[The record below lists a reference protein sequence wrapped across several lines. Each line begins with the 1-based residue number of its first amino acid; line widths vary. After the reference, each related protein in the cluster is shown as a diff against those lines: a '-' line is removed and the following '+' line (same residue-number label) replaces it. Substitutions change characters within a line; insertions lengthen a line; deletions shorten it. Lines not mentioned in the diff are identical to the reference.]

1 MKMRSDNQF
10 AQLMLQYTQLK
21 NGAEE
26 IRKLLKKNDYDS
38 AISMITMREQV
49 FISCKNIRNYLE
61 LMPEQE
67 LELNILLDEIRK
79 LELENINFLKT
90 GMAKIKSELKNIQQT
105 RKMQNAYDFDE
116 DYKGNIINYLE

>member
-1 MKMRSDNQF
+1 MRSDNQF

-49 FISCKNIRNYLE
+49 FISCKNIRKYLE
-61 LMPEQE
+61 LTPEQE

-116 DYKGNIINYLE
+116 DYKGRIINLIE

>member
-1 MKMRSDNQF
+1 MRSDNQF

-49 FISCKNIRNYLE
+49 FISCKNIRKYLE

>member
-1 MKMRSDNQF
+1 MRSDNQF

-38 AISMITMREQV
+38 AISMINMREQV
-49 FISCKNIRNYLE
+49 FISCKNIRKYLE

>member
-1 MKMRSDNQF
+1 MRSDNQF

-49 FISCKNIRNYLE
+49 FISCKNIRKYLE
-61 LMPEQE
+61 LTPEQE